1 MHLQKVS
8 IILGLLVQDG
18 ILLLLK
24 SLFLA
29 QIESTIPLLLLLLL
43 AEGGQV
49 AEELVGVAHHGL
61 VDVHAS
67 LQVLFW
73 LVSVVPLE

>member
-1 MHLQKVS
+1 MP
-8 IILGLLVQDG
+8 VQNQCF
-18 ILLLLK
+18 LLLQPL
-24 SLFLA
+24 LLA
-29 QIESTIPLLLLLLL
+29 QKEGAVALLLLLLL

-61 VDVHAS
+61 VDVHAG
-67 LQVLFW
+67 LQVLLW